1 MYRFKIKKCVFRICD
16 SIYFLTFLKMWKI
29 NKNTFNIRQILFVS
43 SLRENIFR
51 EQLFVNSEIDLI
63 IYYDKDINDFKFG
76 KFEDINR
83 KNIEVIYTLPWW
95 YSRINETVDFS
106 NMYMDIYIDFCSSS
120 KDEIKQILSKD
131 VKFSNDDFEKF
142 YVELLKLK
150 EKDYWDD
157 WLIFYIFISDLSEKS
172 KLFDNYFD
180 IVRFKEYMR
189 QKIESNE
196 LKDMEDIVLNFRYE
210 NIYQ

>member
-1 MYRFKIKKCVFRICD
+1 
-16 SIYFLTFLKMWKI
+16 
-29 NKNTFNIRQILFVS
+29 
-43 SLRENIFR
+43 
-51 EQLFVNSEIDLI
+51 
-63 IYYDKDINDFKFG
+63 
-76 KFEDINR
+76 
-83 KNIEVIYTLPWW
+83 
-95 YSRINETVDFS
+95 
-106 NMYMDIYIDFCSSS
+106 MDIYIDFCSSS

-196 LKDMEDIVLNFRYE
+196 LKDVEDIVLNFRYE

>member
-1 MYRFKIKKCVFRICD
+1 
-16 SIYFLTFLKMWKI
+16 MWKI

-76 KFEDINR
+76 KFEDING

-120 KDEIKQILSKD
+120 KDEIKKILSQEI
-131 VKFSNDDFEKF
+131 KFTNEDFEKF
-142 YVELLKLK
+142 YVELLNLK

-172 KLFDNYFD
+172 KLFSNYFD
-180 IVRFKEYMR
+180 IVRFKEYMK
-189 QKIESNE
+189 QKIKSDE
-196 LKDMEDIVLNFRYE
+196 LKDIEDIVLNFRYE
-210 NIYQ
+210 NIFSYI

>member
-1 MYRFKIKKCVFRICD
+1 
-16 SIYFLTFLKMWKI
+16 MWKI
-29 NKNTFNIRQILFVS
+29 NKNTFNIRQILFIS

-76 KFEDINR
+76 KFEDING

-120 KDEIKQILSKD
+120 KDEIKKILSKE
-131 VKFSNDDFEKF
+131 VKFSNEDFEKF
-142 YVELLKLK
+142 YIELLKLK

-196 LKDMEDIVLNFRYE
+196 LKDVEDIVLNFRYE